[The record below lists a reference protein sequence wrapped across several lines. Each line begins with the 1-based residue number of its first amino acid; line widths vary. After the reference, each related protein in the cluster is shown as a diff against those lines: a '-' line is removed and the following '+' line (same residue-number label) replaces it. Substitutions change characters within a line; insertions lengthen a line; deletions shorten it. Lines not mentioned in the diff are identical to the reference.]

1 MEKSKR
7 WTVSKT
13 TKYFIDLILSDEQK
27 EKDSEIIK
35 FRNRW
40 KLGNKGLKDEKE
52 YPIWKK
58 KVEKTCQN
66 YCHEVIIS
74 EVEVYLRIGEGK
86 LPGPIFSSS
95 LEDRVRTMNFG
106 DSLTSV
112 FAIEVRA
119 LGKKLKIPTEYD
131 GFLEYYLIYNKMKF
145 KFIFNRGI
153 ITTVRFRFTEKH
165 GLLSENVCLILGEN
179 TLSTDLDNYWDKQ
192 IKPHLHE
199 LPGRING
206 IRRIGENTWLIT
218 KMKKHKKRDGGWSSA
233 YIDEATDKKVRV
245 GDREIITDS
254 LPEEILDKLYS
265 SSSSKNEKE
274 INRKINRSLARKV
287 YNTRYYRIK
296 KKPLR

>member
-1 MEKSKR
+1 MGKSKR
-7 WTVSKT
+7 WSVSKT
-13 TKYFIDLILSDEQK
+13 TKYFIDLILADEQK

-40 KLGNKGLKDEKE
+40 KLGNKGLKNENFYQE
-52 YPIWKK
+52 WKK
-58 KVEKTCQN
+58 KVEKTCQG
-66 YCHEVIIS
+66 YCDEVVIS
-74 EVEVYLRIGEGK
+74 EVEVYFRIGEGK

-112 FAIEVRA
+112 FAVEVRV
-119 LGKKLKIPTEYD
+119 LGKKLKIPAEYD

-153 ITTVRFRFTEKH
+153 TTTVRFRFTEKH

-179 TLSTDLDNYWDKQ
+179 TLSTDFDNYWDKQ

-218 KMKKHKKRDGGWSSA
+218 KMKKHKERDGGWSSVF
-233 YIDEATDKKVRV
+233 IDEATDKNIRV
-245 GDREIITDS
+245 GDRELITER
-254 LPEEILDKLYS
+254 LKEKALNKLYS
-265 SSSSKNEKE
+265 SSSSENEKE
-274 INRKINRSLARKV
+274 TNRKINRSLARKV
-287 YNTRYYRIK
+287 YNVRQYRFK
-296 KKPLR
+296 KKHLH